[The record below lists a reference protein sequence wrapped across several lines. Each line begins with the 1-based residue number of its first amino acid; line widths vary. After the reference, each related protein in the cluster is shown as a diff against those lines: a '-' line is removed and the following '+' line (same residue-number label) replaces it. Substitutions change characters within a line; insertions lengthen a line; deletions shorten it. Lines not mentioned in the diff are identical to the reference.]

1 MLPFS
6 ALILTSLLA
15 YFVTETNAY
24 QEPPKGLQ
32 FLGVGYN
39 LLEGNPDGGDLSNG
53 GIDPG
58 LLFTRKVF
66 KLSYDTNKVS
76 VGRQYLIPDQVS
88 FAPRSSCV
96 TTTKNE
102 VFSGSK
108 SYQNKLTVDVS
119 ANGRLL
125 ASSIIQFYFAFSAFV
140 FWKKQTLTN

>member
-1 MLPFS
+1 MTTMPSFTIL
-6 ALILTSLLA
+6 ALTSLLA
-15 YFVTETNAY
+15 FYVPNTDAY

-76 VGRQYLIPDQVS
+76 IGRQYLIPDQVS

-96 TTTKNE
+96 TTTKKE

-108 SYQNKLTVDVS
+108 SYQDKLTVDVS
-119 ANGRLL
+119 ANG
-125 ASSIIQFYFAFSAFV
+125 
-140 FWKKQTLTN
+140 NHPH

>member
-1 MLPFS
+1 MSPL
-6 ALILTSLLA
+6 LVLVLTSLLA
-15 YFVTETNAY
+15 FSVTKTDAY

-39 LLEGNPDGGDLSNG
+39 LLEGNPDGGDLANG

-76 VGRQYLIPDQVS
+76 IGRQYLIPDQVS

-96 TTTKNE
+96 TTTKKE

-119 ANGRLL
+119 ANGKL
-125 ASSIIQFYFAFSAFV
+125 IPHFAAENDSVQLFS
-140 FWKKQTLTN
+140 QTK

>member
-1 MLPFS
+1 MMVTMPFFTT
-6 ALILTSLLA
+6 LVLVSLLA
-15 YFVTETNAY
+15 VSVSKTDAY
-24 QEPPKGLQ
+24 QQPPKGLQ

-76 VGRQYLIPDQVS
+76 IGRQYLIPDQVS
-88 FAPRSSCV
+88 FAARSSCV
-96 TTTKNE
+96 TTTKEE

-108 SYQNKLTVDVS
+108 SYQKKLTVDVS
-119 ANGRLL
+119 ANG
-125 ASSIIQFYFAFSAFV
+125 
-140 FWKKQTLTN
+140 KQRH